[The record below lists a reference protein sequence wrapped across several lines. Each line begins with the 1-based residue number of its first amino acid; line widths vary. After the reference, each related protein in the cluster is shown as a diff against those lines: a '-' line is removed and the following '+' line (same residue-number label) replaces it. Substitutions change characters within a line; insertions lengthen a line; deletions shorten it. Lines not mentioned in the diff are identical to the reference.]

1 METLGGATPDVETC
15 ELPDVDVMESSSAAK
30 GWVIG
35 PLFQSLKSKM
45 ASFTEIVMS
54 PVKLFRASSPPPFTD
69 RLNALCDAEPPEESD
84 MFYSEGLN
92 ENNQDDKTNRQSLSD
107 FRETQSAE
115 TVAPCYL
122 TNLQFDPPSS
132 CSSDRTINQKDSA
145 PRLQNPPACVVSESS
160 ESSVLLQSSA
170 KASASQETD
179 LKLSGVDEEQKD
191 QPSTCLTPLCRQV
204 GNESESKISEDKNQQ
219 FQLNDSDS
227 RDGNSTPSCFLQADG
242 VESCCLAP
250 QSLHNVVIDGTTK
263 TSPKSF
269 LDAQQME
276 TQPNSEMCSVS
287 DVVRPKR
294 GLKPNCHFKDS
305 VKRKKTTADT
315 RSQPLSH
322 VACHIKGA
330 RTSRRG
336 AALMNITPE
345 EETAKLD
352 SRRPVMLTKAKRKG
366 KNGEESAIMSHI
378 ESSSEAVS
386 ICSLD
391 KSSREPHDNPQG
403 SRAKTR
409 RTLMKHGVI
418 NDNCMD
424 VETSPPIASTKQTEE
439 QQLSVVLVCP
449 DRKRPQSAGRR
460 ISTNKMPLK
469 RKTTHRLSPLPESP
483 AASTSPVE
491 LEPVKGLC
499 TSHGAQR
506 ADSLAAGLSQPSKR
520 SKTSPRSAVT
530 CSGFSRT
537 PEAQQRISN
546 FHSNTAEEQNGE
558 MDPAYFESNPK
569 PVQSHP
575 QLNLDC
581 YVQLNKDVLVTDE
594 IFLTYSESRTR
605 PPLGPIGRRTRDDNH
620 RRRCRVPPG
629 RTHRNEEGSKS
640 VTMED
645 ADLASS
651 LASETSFSMCLLR
664 SYSCPEIP
672 SLCPRD
678 SAWTS
683 PHSLHHSRTPALNRH
698 SHFVSR
704 KSVRRARRHTVCSV
718 EVERE
723 IAPLCLRKEV
733 YPSTRSVPAA
743 LHLSPTHAHSP
754 SSSLSA
760 LASCFLSSPLAFL
773 SKKSSCRGAAASSP
787 TSCHISSSSIT
798 SSSSSSS
805 WHPSA
810 FMPTTDSAAA
820 LGSCSSEEPSACE
833 AERRR
838 EEEDYGEDTSSS
850 SQEFEDVRLRE
861 EKTASN
867 FETKVVKK
875 REERGKVSSIK
886 IRRTLPKP
894 QANLTPMGLPKPI
907 RLKKKEFSLEEIY
920 TNKNFNKPP
929 ESRLETIFEVPLNR
943 KNGSES
949 WCGPRRKR
957 FLEFLEAGT
966 VRKLKKVPV
975 GAGKAG
981 VSSSRTRRSGVPKDE
996 PSLTVQDVDSL
1007 LCTKLDELS
1016 LWLIH
1021 DQRDG

>member
-15 ELPDVDVMESSSAAK
+15 KFPDVDVMESSSAAK

-69 RLNALCDAEPPEESD
+69 HLNALCDAEPSEESNV
-84 MFYSEGLN
+84 FYSEGLN
-92 ENNQDDKTNRQSLSD
+92 ENNQDNKTNQQSLSD
-107 FRETQSAE
+107 FRETQSSE

-122 TNLQFDPPSS
+122 TNLQLDPSS
-132 CSSDRTINQKDSA
+132 LGSSDRTMNQKDSV
-145 PRLQNPPACVVSESS
+145 PWLQNPSACVLSEPI
-160 ESSVLLQSSA
+160 ESSVLSQSSA

-179 LKLSGVDEEQKD
+179 LKLSGVDEEQKE
-191 QPSTCLTPLCRQV
+191 QPSTCRPPLCRQV
-204 GNESESKISEDKNQQ
+204 RNESESKISEGKDQQ
-219 FQLNDSDS
+219 FQLNNSDS
-227 RDGNSTPSCFLQADG
+227 RDGNSAQSCFLQADG
-242 VESCCLAP
+242 VESFCLAQ
-250 QSLHNVVIDGTTK
+250 QSLHNVLIDGTTK
-263 TSPKSF
+263 ASLKPF

-305 VKRKKTTADT
+305 VKRKKTTSDT
-315 RSQPLSH
+315 NNQPLSH
-322 VACHIKGA
+322 VACHNDAIKGV

-336 AALMNITPE
+336 AALMNITHE
-345 EETAKLD
+345 EEMAKLD
-352 SRRPVMLTKAKRKG
+352 SKRPVMLTKAKRKG
-366 KNGEESAIMSHI
+366 KNREESAIISQI
-378 ESSSEAVS
+378 GSSSEAAS

-391 KSSREPHDNPQG
+391 KSSREPHDDPKG

-409 RTLMKHGVI
+409 TLMKQGV
-418 NDNCMD
+418 NKDNCMD
-424 VETSPPIASTKQTEE
+424 VETSLPIASTKRTE
-439 QQLSVVLVCP
+439 QLSVVVVRP
-449 DRKRPQSAGRR
+449 DRKRPQSTGRC
-460 ISTNKMPLK
+460 ISTNKKPLK
-469 RKTTHRLSPLPESP
+469 RKMTHRLSPVSEIP
-483 AASTSPVE
+483 AASTSSVE
-491 LEPVKGLC
+491 LEPIKGLC
-499 TSHGAQR
+499 TSQGAQR
-506 ADSLAAGLSQPSKR
+506 ADRLATGLSQPSKK
-520 SKTSPRSAVT
+520 SKASPRSAVT
-530 CSGFSRT
+530 CSGFSQT
-537 PEAQQRISN
+537 PEAEQRISN
-546 FHSNTAEEQNGE
+546 FHSNTVEEQNGQ

-569 PVQSHP
+569 PVQSPP

-581 YVQLNKDVLVTDE
+581 YVQLNKDMLVTDE

-605 PPLGPIGRRTRDDNH
+605 PPSGSIGRRTGADKY
-620 RRRCRVPPG
+620 RRRCRVPLG
-629 RTHRNEEGSKS
+629 RTHRGEEGSKS

-672 SLCPRD
+672 SLCPCD

-683 PHSLHHSRTPALNRH
+683 PHSSHHSRTPALNRH

-718 EVERE
+718 EVARE

-798 SSSSSSS
+798 SSSSSST

-810 FMPTTDSAAA
+810 FMPTADSAAA
-820 LGSCSSEEPSACE
+820 LGSCS
-833 AERRR
+833 R
-838 EEEDYGEDTSSS
+838 
-850 SQEFEDVRLRE
+850 
-861 EKTASN
+861 
-867 FETKVVKK
+867 
-875 REERGKVSSIK
+875 
-886 IRRTLPKP
+886 
-894 QANLTPMGLPKPI
+894 
-907 RLKKKEFSLEEIY
+907 
-920 TNKNFNKPP
+920 
-929 ESRLETIFEVPLNR
+929 
-943 KNGSES
+943 
-949 WCGPRRKR
+949 
-957 FLEFLEAGT
+957 
-966 VRKLKKVPV
+966 
-975 GAGKAG
+975 
-981 VSSSRTRRSGVPKDE
+981 
-996 PSLTVQDVDSL
+996 
-1007 LCTKLDELS
+1007 
-1016 LWLIH
+1016 
-1021 DQRDG
+1021 